1 MKKKSARSAPA
12 KRHKASAAPERVAD
26 GLFERVAT
34 ILDEARSSVVRA
46 VNSRMVLAY
55 WLIGREIVQAL
66 QGGESRAT
74 YGKAVIDGLAAKLT
88 SRYGDGFSQT
98 NLRSFRLFYLAYAS
112 REPSIRHTLRAES
125 GAALPPPLN
134 PSRDRQIQHT
144 LCAESSPAWVFHPSL
159 SWSHYRAIM
168 RVDKPDARDFYESE
182 AAAAGW
188 NVRELERQ
196 IHSLF
201 YERLL
206 ASRDKKGMV
215 LEQRSGSSLDAA
227 SVLKS
232 SAVLEFLGLPDSPR
246 LHESDLEQAIIDNLQ
261 TFLLE
266 MGRGFSFVAR
276 QKRVVFEDDEFY
288 VDLVFYNYL
297 LKCFVLIDLKIGKL
311 THQDIGQM
319 DSYVRLY
326 EDLLKVEG
334 DNPTIGLILC
344 SEKNET
350 IARYSVLKE
359 NKQLFAKKYRLHLP
373 SEREL
378 AEELKREVMAIRE
391 KGGLE

>member
-1 MKKKSARSAPA
+1 MKKKPA
-12 KRHKASAAPERVAD
+12 KTSLAKKAKPRSSPERVAD
-26 GLFERVAT
+26 ALFARVAT
-34 ILDEARSSVVRA
+34 ILEEARASTVRA

-55 WLIGREIVQAL
+55 WLIGREIVKEL
-66 QGGESRAT
+66 QGGEDRAA
-74 YGKAVIDGLAAKLT
+74 YGQALISGLSARLT
-88 SRYGDGFSQT
+88 KRYGSGYSVSS
-98 NLRSFRLFYLAYAS
+98 LRDYRWFYTVFQIHHTPCGELS
-112 REPSIRHTLRAES
+112 SPTRNNPEIELSSIHHTA
-125 GAALPPPLN
+125 
-134 PSRDRQIQHT
+134 
-144 LCAESSPAWVFHPSL
+144 CAEFTPPFHPSL
-159 SWSHYRAIM
+159 SWTHYRSIM
-168 RVDKPDARDFYESE
+168 RVEKPEAREFYEQE
-182 AAAAGW
+182 AVASGW

-196 IHSLF
+196 IHSLY

-206 ASRDKKGMV
+206 ASRDKKGM
-215 LEQRSGSSLDAA
+215 LRTQRKATPYDPA
-227 SVLKS
+227 SILKS

-246 LHESDLEQAIIDNLQ
+246 LHESDLEQAIMDNLQ

-326 EDLLKVEG
+326 EDLFKVEG
-334 DNPTIGLILC
+334 DNPTIGLVLC

-359 NKQLFAKKYRLHLP
+359 SRQLFAKKYRLHLP
-373 SEREL
+373 SEDDL
-378 AEELKREVMAIRE
+378 AAELKREILAIRE
-391 KGGLE
+391 KGGRE